1 MYMVTVSADKH
12 THLRVLQLFSKVAET
27 YAQLRVLRLLCNIA
41 DTRTQLRVKH
51 LTHMHSS
58 KVADTHTQLRVLQL
72 FSEQTH
78 DGFTSITHN
87 SKFQNGSRET
97 LG

>member
-27 YAQLRVLRLLCNIA
+27 HAQLRVLQLLCNVA
-41 DTRTQLRVKH
+41 ETHAQLRVKH

-58 KVADTHTQLRVLQL
+58 KAVDTHTQLRVLQL
-72 FSEQTH
+72 FSEQTR

-87 SKFQNGSRET
+87 SKFQNGSCEN

>member
-1 MYMVTVSADKH
+1 MYMVTVSADKQ

-41 DTRTQLRVKH
+41 DTRTCTQLRVKH

-58 KVADTHTQLRVLQL
+58 KAVDTHTQLRVLHAVV
-72 FSEQTH
+72 F
-78 DGFTSITHN
+78 
-87 SKFQNGSRET
+87 
-97 LG
+97 